1 MLFPLNIFYFP
12 YPCNR
17 ERGGG
22 GVAVDDW
29 GEYYDENYRKTGEEN
44 RSKEGRRNRKKEW
57 IVESLREEKNTQWIR
72 GDGTGKE

>member
-1 MLFPLNIFYFP
+1 M
-12 YPCNR
+12 
-17 ERGGG
+17 
-22 GVAVDDW
+22 AVDDW

-72 GDGTGKE
+72 GERLVEEKNRREKRRKGDGTGKE